1 MRLALTVVSP
11 GAQRTADVVLEADP
25 ATPVARVAAELG
37 RFMGG
42 DWTTQ
47 GPPSIGAGGGTGAR
61 VLRFPGP
68 RSHGSLAMASPDPG
82 EPFAV
87 PLYVSGQRIP
97 PQLTLLESPIRDGAV
112 LGLGGPEGGVTPE
125 PGGLVEIRVVSGP
138 GAGSIYC
145 LPAGYADIGSGPVE
159 VCLWDKAAAPSALRV
174 FVDGR
179 GRCQVAPFE
188 GVEAALD
195 REPLTAAAQWRPGQL
210 VAVGRSLLGL
220 AYYRP
225 PDAALHPSADGAGL
239 DFNRPPRLLPPERA
253 ARFQLPAPPSAA
265 ERRPLP
271 FLMAAVPLVMGV
283 AMAYFLHQVYL
294 LAMAGLSPVMLI
306 GSQLSERGHG
316 RKTAARQAAA
326 YREHKARIEHDARE
340 ALEAER
346 AERAAQFPDPAAVR
360 SIAAGP
366 RRRLWERRRADP
378 DYLVL
383 RVGTADLPSSV
394 ELTDPERDEHRRQ
407 VVWPIPDAP
416 VTISLPGRGVIGV
429 AGPGDIPRAAGRWLL
444 AQAAVLHSPSDLR
457 FYLLTDSSGKAS
469 WEWARWLPHCR
480 PDAGQDCAM
489 LIGNDAESV
498 ATRIAELLAI
508 IAARQQAAR
517 DAGPQEARFRPDIVV
532 IFDGSRKLRAL
543 PGTIQVLQEGPQVGV
558 YAICLDTDERLLPAE
573 CQAVV
578 VVEGDR
584 VRVQQAMAA
593 TAAPDQA
600 GPGAAGLVRRAGP
613 VDRAHPRRQ
622 QQR

>member
-1 MRLALTVVSP
+1 M
-11 GAQRTADVVLEADP
+11 
-25 ATPVARVAAELG
+25 
-37 RFMGG
+37 
-42 DWTTQ
+42 
-47 GPPSIGAGGGTGAR
+47 
-61 VLRFPGP
+61 
-68 RSHGSLAMASPDPG
+68 
-82 EPFAV
+82 
-87 PLYVSGQRIP
+87 
-97 PQLTLLESPIRDGAV
+97 
-112 LGLGGPEGGVTPE
+112 
-125 PGGLVEIRVVSGP
+125 
-138 GAGSIYC
+138 
-145 LPAGYADIGSGPVE
+145 
-159 VCLWDKAAAPSALRV
+159 

-179 GRCQVAPFE
+179 GGCQVAPFE

-220 AYYRP
+220 AYYQP

-253 ARFQLPAPPSAA
+253 TRFQLPAPPSAA

-346 AERAAQFPDPAAVR
+346 AERAAQFPDPAAVL

-366 RRRLWERRRADP
+366 RRRLWERRRTDP

-394 ELTDPERDEHRRQ
+394 ELTDPEQDEHRRQ

-429 AGPGDIPRAAGRWLL
+429 AGPGDIPRAAGRWLV
-444 AQAAVLHSPSDLR
+444 AQAAALHSPNDLR
-457 FYLLTDSSGKAS
+457 IYLLTDSSGKAS

-480 PDAGQDCAM
+480 PDAGQDCAHADRQRR
-489 LIGNDAESV
+489 GVGRHQD
-498 ATRIAELLAI
+498 RR
-508 IAARQQAAR
+508 AARHHR
-517 DAGPQEARFRPDIVV
+517 
-532 IFDGSRKLRAL
+532 RA
-543 PGTIQVLQEGPQVGV
+543 
-558 YAICLDTDERLLPAE
+558 
-573 CQAVV
+573 
-578 VVEGDR
+578 
-584 VRVQQAMAA
+584 
-593 TAAPDQA
+593 
-600 GPGAAGLVRRAGP
+600 AAGGQRTPGRRKPGSGP
-613 VDRAHPRRQ
+613 TSW
-622 QQR
+622 